1 LAEEDEMNSLDQR
14 QLQLHVP
21 VLGWLLIVGNAI
33 FLLMGMFVLVLLTG
47 IGFASGERE
56 AMTVLTIV
64 GMAVGLL
71 LVVLGIP
78 GLVAGAGLLARKSWA
93 RILAIVVAILGLANV
108 PIGTLIGLYAL
119 WVLMQDAA
127 TEYFAPQASV

>member
-1 LAEEDEMNSLDQR
+1 MNSLDQR

-21 VLGWLLIVGNAI
+21 VLGWLLIVEHAI
-33 FLLMGMFVLVLLTG
+33 FLLVGIFVFVLLTG

-64 GMAVGLL
+64 GTGVGLL
-71 LVVLGIP
+71 LVVIGIP
-78 GLVAGAGLLARKSWA
+78 GLVAGFGLLAIKSWA
-93 RILAIVVAILGLANV
+93 RILAIVVAILGLTNV
-108 PIGTLIGLYAL
+108 PIGTLIGIYAL

-127 TEYFAPQASV
+127 TEYFAPQASACC

>member
-1 LAEEDEMNSLDQR
+1 MNSLDQR